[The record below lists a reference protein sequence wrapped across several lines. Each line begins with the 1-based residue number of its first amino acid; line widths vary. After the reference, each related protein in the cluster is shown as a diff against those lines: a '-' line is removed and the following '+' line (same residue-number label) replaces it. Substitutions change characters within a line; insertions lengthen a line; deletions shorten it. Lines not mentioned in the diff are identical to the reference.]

1 MSPNFR
7 FLLFSAFVAA
17 VSAAPA
23 FRDLVLHESRQGVPD
38 GFIQTGAA
46 PADQMLNLRLALVNS
61 DMAGLE
67 SALYAVSTPDS
78 AQYGQH
84 LTKEEV
90 RMFIVPYPFYTDVPA
105 RSKSL

>member
-7 FLLFSAFVAA
+7 IPFFLAFVAA
-17 VSAAPA
+17 VSAAP
-23 FRDLVLHESRQGVPD
+23 FRNLVPHESRQGVPN
-38 GFIQTGAA
+38 GFVKTGSA

-67 SALYAVSTPDS
+67 KALYAVSTPDS

-90 RMFIVPYPFYTDVPA
+90 GLSYHNFVCPF
-105 RSKSL
+105 